1 MCALASRSPDAPA
14 LESIGT
20 VSSGTR
26 APTLTAP
33 RGPATLPMPPRILL
47 ADDSVTVQKVIELT
61 FSDEGMQV
69 VAVGDGRQAI
79 ERLDSDP
86 PDVVLAD
93 VSMPER
99 DGYEVAEH
107 VKRTPSLAHIP
118 VVLMTGAFEQLDE
131 ARAREVGCDGVLAK
145 PFEPQMVITM
155 VRELLAKK
163 NGRGLDAEVA
173 EPLAAAAGVA
183 EGYPFEPGAAGG
195 RTPRTLDDFFD
206 RIDEALNV
214 PPAVAI
220 DAGTF
225 EEGQPAIVEAQTA
238 RVEPAAVVEPIEAQA
253 PPVSVAPVAASPL
266 ADAFSELL
274 ADELG
279 ESPLPPSWGTVAPAQ
294 AAPAVSQPDP
304 APAPTDA
311 FVEEV
316 VRRVVAHVSTDVL
329 RAEVAK
335 HVIEVAERLVRE
347 EIERIKGNA

>member
-1 MCALASRSPDAPA
+1 
-14 LESIGT
+14 
-20 VSSGTR
+20 
-26 APTLTAP
+26 
-33 RGPATLPMPPRILL
+33 MPPRILL

-79 ERLDSDP
+79 ERLNSDP

-131 ARAREVGCDGVLAK
+131 ARARDVGCDGVLAK

-163 NGRGLDAEVA
+163 DGRDVQAEVS
-173 EPLAAAAGVA
+173 EPHAAAAGVA
-183 EGYPFEPGAAGG
+183 DGYPFEPGAAGA
-195 RTPRTLDDFFD
+195 RSPRTLDDFFD

-220 DAGTF
+220 DAGTV
-225 EEGQPAIVEAQTA
+225 EVGQQPVLEAQTALVEPAA
-238 RVEPAAVVEPIEAQA
+238 RVEPAAVVEPLAAPEAQL
-253 PPVSVAPVAASPL
+253 SVGPVAASPL

-279 ESPLPPSWGTVAPAQ
+279 ESPLPPSWGTVAPPQ
-294 AAPAVSQPDP
+294 AAPAVPVVSDP
-304 APAPTDA
+304 APAPIPSDA
-311 FVEEV
+311 FVEDV
-316 VRRVVAHVSTDVL
+316 ARRVVAHLSTDVL
-329 RAEVAK
+329 RAEVAR

-347 EIERIKGNA
+347 EIERIKGNS

>member
-1 MCALASRSPDAPA
+1 
-14 LESIGT
+14 
-20 VSSGTR
+20 
-26 APTLTAP
+26 
-33 RGPATLPMPPRILL
+33 MPPRILL

-61 FSDEGMQV
+61 FSDEGMDV

-79 ERLDSDP
+79 ERLDADP

-107 VKRTPSLAHIP
+107 VKRTPALAHIP

-131 ARAREVGCDGVLAK
+131 ARARDVGCDGVLAK

-155 VRELLAKK
+155 VRELLAKRAAK
-163 NGRGLDAEVA
+163 AAEQSPAEAPVA
-173 EPLAAAAGVA
+173 APGVA
-183 EGYPFEPGAAGG
+183 DGYPFEPGTPAGQ
-195 RTPRTLDDFFD
+195 TPRTLDDFFD

-214 PPAVAI
+214 APAVSDDPGTVDAVQPPI
-220 DAGTF
+220 DEASASPGRV
-225 EEGQPAIVEAQTA
+225 AVEAEAVPVAQTA
-238 RVEPAAVVEPIEAQA
+238 AAV
-253 PPVSVAPVAASPL
+253 PPPSPSPL

-279 ESPLPPSWGTVAPAQ
+279 ESPLPPSWGRVAPPPT
-294 AAPAVSQPDP
+294 PAREASPID
-304 APAPTDA
+304 TDA
-311 FVEEV
+311 LVEQV
-316 VRRVVAHVSTDVL
+316 ANRVVARLSTEVL

-347 EIERIKGNA
+347 EIERIKGNG